1 LAQKTQ
7 KKKASKAGRPPLPEG
22 SAKATML
29 RVRITPDERAAFEA
43 VAKTKN
49 QTISE
54 WIRGTLNAA
63 IAS

>member
-1 LAQKTQ
+1 MAQKTQ
-7 KKKASKAGRPPLPEG
+7 KKKPSKAGRPPLPEG
-22 SAKATML
+22 NAKATML
-29 RVRITPDERAAFEA
+29 RVRITADERAVFEA

-54 WIRGTLNAA
+54 WIRSTLNAA